1 MHKHGYVHGDLLP
14 QNDKKNLLDGTQSL
28 SSNRDNKSWRREA
41 SVWNFLSIALF
52 VASLAMLLVTHHQ
65 QKQVNRLKI
74 PVFSTNSKYRR
85 VQGLGFQ
92 IYTGGAPAILQNE
105 DGTQRL
111 NPECIGLRSYGSMWT
126 EEGYEMQCYI
136 GNDDN
141 EVDVQDRLKI
151 MKDAVESAYRS
162 SDPDPTTLKIFIAP
176 EFYWRGVDGAYVFM
190 EEDPEDLD
198 TCGPVCQILKGLE
211 EIVAQKRFEN
221 WIFLFGSITA
231 SEVVAK
237 EGPFQTMFYNF
248 APLYLG
254 YDPVRT
260 DFHGKRFIVPKRYLS
275 SSDFLTPVRNLNST
289 LYKEVVEHQLP
300 VEQTTVFVGSR
311 NKYDNAMWTDYKQEL
326 DYLGYTMIDY
336 GWMMVDGLSLSVEIC
351 LDHQMRMSLNA
362 YLADI
367 TTGQTTV
374 IPSASS
380 TSSEVEYVPIP
391 KYQAQIGVVSSAGM
405 TVTTDSLALTD
416 NGVIF
421 LQDGLSNATNRMYWS
436 VEGCEL
442 GLQFEGGTEAIQRH
456 ASISTTDILLQH
468 KAVAGFQRR
477 DVYAPSNWE
486 QSIQKSFSTQKYVPQ
501 MTIFDPVEIA
511 KVPLE

>member
-1 MHKHGYVHGDLLP
+1 MPPRAMDDVDEMT
-14 QNDKKNLLDGTQSL
+14 QLLDERQSISL
-28 SSNRDNKSWRREA
+28 SYKQDKNWLHETRISI
-41 SVWNFLSIALF
+41 WNSLSFALF
-52 VASLAMLLVTHHQ
+52 VASLAMLLVTHHEH
-65 QKQVNRLKI
+65 KQVKRLKI
-74 PVFSTNSKYRR
+74 PAFSTNSKYRR

-92 IYTGGAPAILQNE
+92 IYTGGAPAILENE
-105 DGTQRL
+105 NGTQRL
-111 NPECIGLRSYGSMWT
+111 NPECNGLTSYGSMWT

-141 EVDVQDRLKI
+141 EVDAQNRLKI
-151 MKDAVESAYRS
+151 MKDAVELAYRS
-162 SDPDPTTLKIFIAP
+162 SDPDSATLKVFIAP

-190 EEDPEDLD
+190 EEEPEDWD
-198 TCGPVCQILKGLE
+198 ICGPVCQILKGLE

-221 WIFLFGSITA
+221 WVFLFGSITA
-231 SEVVAK
+231 SEVVAE

-254 YDPVRT
+254 YDPEKT
-260 DFHGKRFIVPKRYLS
+260 DFHGKRFIVPKRYMS

-289 LYKEVVEHQLP
+289 VYKEVVEHQLP
-300 VEQTTVFVGSR
+300 KDQTTVYIGDKK
-311 NKYDNAMWTDYKQEL
+311 KYDNRMWTDYKGEL
-326 DYLGYTMIDY
+326 DYLGYTMIEY

-380 TSSEVEYVPIP
+380 TNSDLEYVPMP
-391 KYQAQIGVVSSAGM
+391 KYQAQIGLVSSAGM

-421 LQDGLSNATNRMYWS
+421 LQDGLSNATNNMYWS

-442 GLQFEGGTEAIQRH
+442 GLQFEGGTEAVQRH
-456 ASISTTDILLQH
+456 ASMSSTDIVMQH
-468 KAVAGFQRR
+468 KAVTGFQRH
-477 DVYAPSNWE
+477 DVYAPSKWE
-486 QSIQKSFSTQKYVPQ
+486 ISIKSSFTTQKYRPQ

-511 KVPLE
+511 KVALE